1 MHRSEQP
8 FARLREVAAALC
20 EDMDGVLCDQ
30 NGTPLPAMAMDPIAG
45 DLEQLYDQLDS
56 HDLSAGS
63 VQARRVFS

>member
-1 MHRSEQP
+1 MKIFQREQRSLFGEI
-8 FARLREVAAALC
+8 LDWML
-20 EDMDGVLCDQ
+20 
-30 NGTPLPAMAMDPIAG
+30 TPLPAMAMDPIAG